1 MTIIQL
7 EYFLAVV
14 NHGSFSKAAEY
25 CFVTQPSLSMQIGH
39 LEDELGVVLFDRS
52 SKPVAPTE
60 AGQVFLQQARKA
72 VSAFYGTK
80 EKVNEMKGDIS
91 GRLRLGVIPTVS
103 PYLMPWFITEFI
115 KRYPNVELD
124 IRDMFTAD
132 LIEAL
137 NRDTIDV
144 GILSGGIDMKI
155 RETPLFDDKLYLY
168 VSPKNKLF
176 AKESV
181 LIREIDVR
189 QLLILSEGN
198 CLRNQILTLCKA
210 RKKIKLA
217 YNFAN
222 CSLETLMHTVDAT
235 AMLTIIP
242 GMAIEYIPEQKRN
255 QIKPFGQVDAKRSI
269 TMAVGRTY
277 ARDSLVQAVR
287 ESVLAAAQRYDVLN
301 MLFS

>member
-14 NHGSFSKAAEY
+14 NHGSFSTAAEY
-25 CFVTQPSLSMQIGH
+25 CFVTQPSLSMQISN
-39 LEDELGVVLFDRS
+39 LEEELGVILLDRS
-52 SKPVAPTE
+52 SKPIAPTE

-72 VSAFYGTK
+72 VAAFYSTK
-80 EKVNEMKGDIS
+80 EKVNDLKGKVS
-91 GRLRLGVIPTVS
+91 GRLRLGVIPTIS
-103 PYLMPWFITEFI
+103 PYLMPWFIPEFI

-124 IRDMFTAD
+124 IRDLYTPD

-137 NRDTIDV
+137 NRDTVDV

-155 RETPLFDDKLYLY
+155 REMPLFDDKLYVY
-168 VSPKNKLF
+168 VSPKNKLYE
-176 AKESV
+176 KESV
-181 LIREIDVR
+181 LISDIDVR
-189 QLLILSEGN
+189 QLLLLAEGN

-222 CSLETLMHTVDAT
+222 CSLETLMHTVDTT

-242 GMAIEYIPEQKRN
+242 GMAIEHIPEEKRK
-255 QIKPFGQVDAKRSI
+255 QIKPFDKVDAKRTI

-277 ARDSLVQAVR
+277 ARDSFVRAVR
-287 ESVLAAAQRYDVLN
+287 ESVLEAAKRYEVLN